1 MKLARNS
8 CETPP
13 LENAQAPG
21 PRPIFYT
28 GKGQL
33 SERFYAFSTTS
44 AAPIAN
50 WRGWIGVCLLAL
62 SGNVF
67 AASPTPLANKS
78 LATPPTQ
85 MTERS
90 DYRNSS
96 DAQLTQLVRNWGQ
109 LSPTERRLLLS
120 EIRSRMK
127 QADAQGVTDGEANA
141 SQPQANLN
149 RVLAQRTYGRTTQRP
164 DGSVVTETETIKIT
178 TQGRQVTRQT
188 TISPPAKSTPNLAA
202 TGKVVAEPNSANPPR
217 RVMRTK
223 IRFGAGFERRQ
234 GAAAESQ
241 TQQYLPERAAAK
253 SPSQADAAKPKA
265 KPDSTPR

>member
-13 LENAQAPG
+13 LDNAQASG

-28 GKGQL
+28 GKRHL
-33 SERFYAFSTTS
+33 SERFYASSTSS
-44 AAPIAN
+44 AAPIRN
-50 WRGWIGVCLLAL
+50 WHGWIWVCLMAL
-62 SGNVF
+62 SGNVL

-78 LATPPTQ
+78 LTTAPTQ
-85 MTERS
+85 LTERS
-90 DYRNSS
+90 EYRNSS
-96 DAQLTQLVRNWGQ
+96 DAELTQLVRNWAQ

-127 QADAQGVTDGEANA
+127 QADAQGVSDGEANA

-149 RVLAQRTYGRTTQRP
+149 RVLAQRTYGRTTQRS

-202 TGKVVAEPNSANPPR
+202 TGKVVAEPNSAKPPR

-234 GAAAESQ
+234 GVAAESQ
-241 TQQYLPERAAAK
+241 TQQYVPERAAAR
-253 SPSQADAAKPKA
+253 SPSQPDVAKPKA